1 MLSPEPEEVFSFAED
16 MLFFAVDAAE
26 VLPEP
31 DEEVLP
37 GLLRYL
43 DAT

>member
-1 MLSPEPEEVFSFAED
+1 MLSPEPEDVLFFFAE
-16 MLFFAVDAAE
+16 DAAE